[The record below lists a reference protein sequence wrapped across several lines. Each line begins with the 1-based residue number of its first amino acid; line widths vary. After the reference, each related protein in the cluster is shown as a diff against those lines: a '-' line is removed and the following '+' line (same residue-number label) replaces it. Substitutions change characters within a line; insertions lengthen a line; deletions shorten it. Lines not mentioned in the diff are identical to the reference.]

1 MTWLE
6 RVRPAV
12 TLTAPEG
19 GDPFVG
25 KWRGSPRSLEKK
37 LGMFDYPGLVGTV
50 VQDLGCRSWLWP
62 MTIYFDGP
70 DNDKEANRFSLALT
84 QSGQWSV
91 IHPIYGFR
99 GLQLISAT
107 ERNMPVEEGGYTAFE
122 LEWIEPIDPATLKTA
137 AELSDQI
144 GFQSD
149 LVNGSAADDFLNNI
163 RNASATDSWS
173 IGAAV
178 DKITGPIDQ
187 ILGPIAAASD
197 AVFEA
202 QNQIQRGL
210 QDVLNAAVLQPLAL
224 VGQIQQLVQNPLR
237 AIQDI
242 KTRLNAYGNLAA
254 ELFGMT
260 PTGTSN
266 FMRNQGAVQEL
277 TFTSIMVSN
286 AKIANTRP
294 STVVVPNVGGLKSR
308 KSVNETAAQVLDAH
322 VALNDVLEE
331 TQSQFDGEPITNQ
344 WVTQRRTHYQ
354 TAQLAGLSAAYLLS
368 SSFDLKAERRLVLDR
383 PRVPVDLAMELYS
396 GPGENDENINL
407 FLDSNDLHGN
417 DILWLPALREVVFYA

>member
-1 MTWLE
+1 MTYIE
-6 RVRPAV
+6 RLRPFI

-19 GDPFVG
+19 GDPFVA

-37 LGMFDYPGLVGTV
+37 LGMFDYPGIVGTV

-70 DNDKEANRFSLALT
+70 DNDKEANRFGIALT
-84 QSGQWSV
+84 QTGPWSV

-107 ERNMPVEEGGYTAFE
+107 ERDMPVDEGGYTAFQ

-144 GFQSD
+144 GFQAD
-149 LVNGSAADDFLNNI
+149 LVNGSAADQFLDNM
-163 RNASATDSWS
+163 RNASATDTWS

-178 DKITGPIDQ
+178 AKITGPIDQ
-187 ILGPIAAASD
+187 VLGPIAAASD
-197 AVFEA
+197 AVFET

-210 QDVLNAAVLQPLAL
+210 QDVMNAAILQPLAL

-237 AIQDI
+237 AMNDI
-242 KTRLNAYGNLAA
+242 SARLNAYGNLAA
-254 ELFGMT
+254 DLFGMT

-277 TFTSIMVSN
+277 TFASIMVSN

-294 STVVVPNVGGLKSR
+294 STTVVPNVGGLKSR
-308 KSVNETAAQVLDAH
+308 KSVNATAEQVLDAH
-322 VALNDVLEE
+322 VALNDALEE
-331 TQSQFDGEPITNQ
+331 TQVAFEGEPITNQ
-344 WVTQRRTHYQ
+344 WVTQRQTHYQ
-354 TAQLAGLSAAYLLS
+354 TAQIAGLAAAYLIS
-368 SSFDLKAERRLVLDR
+368 SSFDLKAERRQVLGR
-383 PRVPVDLAMELYS
+383 PRVPVELAMDLYN
-396 GPGENDENINL
+396 GPGENDENIDL
-407 FLDSNDLHGN
+407 FIDSNDLHGN
-417 DILWLPALREVVFYA
+417 DILYLPAGREVVFYA